1 MYGTVTQPQTFTI
14 TDARY
19 LASKVKTDLSRMRQ
33 FYNAPTEARINE
45 FETELIALL
54 SGGYLTKV
62 SYGFRRNNAFVP
74 PTLEYTAAEFA
85 DGSVNDRPGG
95 VAPGADISGA
105 TFYSFL
111 ETNSKFENLPA
122 SDKAAFE
129 ATLPFKRG
137 SANTPSAFGHFE
149 TDKSYFSGG
158 TSLGRKS
165 LKAWS

>member
-1 MYGTVTQPQTFTI
+1 MYGTVTQSQTFTI
-14 TDARY
+14 TNARY

-105 TFYSFL
+105 TFTPF
-111 ETNSKFENLPA
+111 SKPIQ
-122 SDKAAFE
+122 SSK
-129 ATLPFKRG
+129 
-137 SANTPSAFGHFE
+137 
-149 TDKSYFSGG
+149 
-158 TSLGRKS
+158 TSLLPTKQRLRQRCPS
-165 LKAWS
+165 NAEAPILRAPLVILKLTRAISQAEHRWDENR